1 MPSAEPI
8 DAWDARFSE
17 LTSRLAP
24 RFGRKDL
31 RRRAEGYLRGLM
43 GRVERKNS
51 WQLAEAAGDATPHG
65 LQRLLGRARWDADA
79 VRDDL
84 RAYVVAHLGES
95 DGVLIVDETGFLKKG
110 TKSAGVA
117 RQYSGTAG
125 RVENSQ
131 VGVFLA
137 YRSGRGA
144 AFLDRALYLPKAWAE
159 DRPRRGA
166 AGIPE
171 GVAFATK
178 PELARAMLRRALRA
192 GVPARWVTAD
202 EVYGSDY
209 KFRRLVEE
217 AGLSYV
223 VAVTSAQRL
232 FLGGY
237 YGRADAFADGLPE
250 GDWTRL
256 SCGPGAK
263 GPRLYDWAFVEF
275 AFQSD
280 EEVTKGLL
288 VRRSIADPSERA
300 YYLCRF
306 PRGTAPE
313 ELVRVAGCRWAIES
327 AFEQAKQEVG
337 LAHYE
342 VRSWDGWHRHITL
355 SLFAHAFL
363 EALRATSATRAPQ
376 KSAGP
381 PS

>member
-1 MPSAEPI
+1 MGDVEGIAGC
-8 DAWDARFSE
+8 DARFRE
-17 LTSRLAP
+17 LAGRLAP
-24 RFGRKDL
+24 RLGRKDL
-31 RRRAEGYLRGLM
+31 RRRAEGYIRGLL

-84 RAYVVAHLGES
+84 RDYVVGHLGEPG
-95 DGVLIVDETGFLKKG
+95 GVLIVDETGFLKKG
-110 TKSAGVA
+110 ARSAGVA

-125 RVENSQ
+125 RIENSQ

-159 DRPRRGA
+159 DRPRRRA

-178 PELARAMLRRALRA
+178 PEMARAMLRRALRA

-209 KFRRLVEE
+209 KFRRLIED
-217 AGLSYV
+217 AGRSYV

-232 FLGGY
+232 FLGGF
-237 YGRADAFADGLPE
+237 YGRADAFADGLPGE
-250 GDWTRL
+250 AWQRL
-256 SCGPGAK
+256 SCGAGAK
-263 GPRLYDWAFVEF
+263 GQRLYDWAFVEF
-275 AFQSD
+275 PFQSD
-280 EEVTKGLL
+280 EDVAKGLL
-288 VRRSIADPSERA
+288 VRRSIAEPSERA
-300 YYLCRF
+300 YSLCRS
-306 PRGTAPE
+306 PRGTTPE
-313 ELVRVAGCRWAIES
+313 ELARVAGCRWAIES

-337 LAHYE
+337 LDDYE
-342 VRSWDGWHRHITL
+342 VRSWDGWHRHVTL
-355 SLFAHAFL
+355 ALLAHAFL
-363 EALRATSATRAPQ
+363 EALRAAAPRPPQ
-376 KSAGP
+376 KSGGSP
-381 PS
+381 R

>member
-1 MPSAEPI
+1 MAELEGI
-8 DAWDARFSE
+8 AGWDARFGE
-17 LTSRLAP
+17 LAGRLAP
-24 RFGRKDL
+24 RFGRRDL

-84 RAYVVAHLGES
+84 RAYVVEHLGEP

-125 RVENSQ
+125 RIENSQ

-137 YRSGRGA
+137 YRSSRGA
-144 AFLDRALYLPKAWAE
+144 AFLDRALYLPKAWVDDAQ
-159 DRPRRGA
+159 RRHA
-166 AGIPE
+166 AGIPKE
-171 GVAFATK
+171 VTFATK
-178 PELARAMLRRALRA
+178 PELARAMLRRALKA

-202 EVYGSDY
+202 EVYGSDS
-209 KFRRLVEE
+209 KFRRLVEG

-232 FLGGY
+232 FLDGY
-237 YGRADAFADGLPE
+237 YGRADAFAEDLPARA
-250 GDWTRL
+250 WRRL
-256 SCGPGAK
+256 SCGAGSK
-263 GPRLYDWAFVEF
+263 GQRLYDWAFVEF

-280 EEVTKGLL
+280 EEWAKGML

-306 PRGTAPE
+306 RRGTTPE

-342 VRSWDGWHRHITL
+342 VRSWDGWHRHVTL
-355 SLFAHAFL
+355 ALLAHAFL
-363 EALRATSATRAPQ
+363 EALRTGAPRPPQ
-376 KSAGP
+376 KSGDS